1 MNHIVIIGFMGSGKT
16 RVGKRLAKDFNL
28 PFVDVDRVVS
38 KKMNLTMKEIFDRF
52 GEPFYRALETT
63 VIKALIDDPEQKI
76 ISLGSGL
83 PMQEQNAKY
92 IKKLGTVVYLKGSYA
107 TLKKRLENSSS
118 NPLIEGEDKED
129 KIRKLLKQRDPDEA
143 PDTGNAFGGKAAAG
157 AALCCCDGSAREAG
171 QADLCPVLSGYACE

>member
-63 VIKALIDDPEQKI
+63 VIKGTESSDPEQKI

-92 IKKLGTVVYLKGSYA
+92 IKK
-107 TLKKRLENSSS
+107 
-118 NPLIEGEDKED
+118 
-129 KIRKLLKQRDPDEA
+129 
-143 PDTGNAFGGKAAAG
+143 TGNCSIFEGILCNVEEETGKIPAAI
-157 AALCCCDGSAREAG
+157 L
-171 QADLCPVLSGYACE
+171 

>member
-83 PMQEQNAKY
+83 PMDGDV
-92 IKKLGTVVYLKGSYA
+92 ITLGINLIQALNMLDGAGKIPCSINRNIWVISVYFHSKCGSSVCHHCSDG
-107 TLKKRLENSSS
+107 TKT
-118 NPLIEGEDKED
+118 D
-129 KIRKLLKQRDPDEA
+129 
-143 PDTGNAFGGKAAAG
+143 DT
-157 AALCCCDGSAREAG
+157 
-171 QADLCPVLSGYACE
+171 

>member
-63 VIKALIDDPEQKI
+63 VTTKALDRMIRNRRSFLWGPVFRCRNR
-76 ISLGSGL
+76 
-83 PMQEQNAKY
+83 MQN
-92 IKKLGTVVYLKGSYA
+92 ILKKLGNCSIFEGILCNVEEETGKFQQQ
-107 TLKKRLENSSS
+107 SSDR
-118 NPLIEGEDKED
+118 G
-129 KIRKLLKQRDPDEA
+129 RRQR
-143 PDTGNAFGGKAAAG
+143 
-157 AALCCCDGSAREAG
+157 R
-171 QADLCPVLSGYACE
+171 

>member
-83 PMQEQNAKY
+83 PMQEQNEKY
-92 IKKLGTVVYLKGSYA
+92 IKKLGISIVTIYPL
-107 TLKKRLENSSS
+107 
-118 NPLIEGEDKED
+118 NPFYDKALLIKYEK
-129 KIRKLLKQRDPDEA
+129 KLLFKDA
-143 PDTGNAFGGKAAAG
+143 ISKII
-157 AALCCCDGSAREAG
+157 
-171 QADLCPVLSGYACE
+171 SGLKFSLLNIKSTLYSV

>member
-63 VIKALIDDPEQKI
+63 VIKAR
-76 ISLGSGL
+76 S
-83 PMQEQNAKY
+83 M
-92 IKKLGTVVYLKGSYA
+92 
-107 TLKKRLENSSS
+107 
-118 NPLIEGEDKED
+118 
-129 KIRKLLKQRDPDEA
+129 IRKRRSFLWGPVFRCRNRMQNILKNWE
-143 PDTGNAFGGKAAAG
+143 
-157 AALCCCDGSAREAG
+157 L
-171 QADLCPVLSGYACE
+171 

>member
-92 IKKLGTVVYLKGSYA
+92 
-107 TLKKRLENSSS
+107 KKRLENTSN

-129 KIRKLLKQRDPDEA
+129 KIKKLLKQRDPVYAKFADVEMI
-143 PDTGNAFGGKAAAG
+143 TGDKPF
-157 AALCCCDGSAREAG
+157 E
-171 QADLCPVLSGYACE
+171 DLIAQLEEKLKTCVKNS

>member
-63 VIKALIDDPEQKI
+63 VIKALIDDPSRRSFLLVPVFRCRNRMKNI
-76 ISLGSGL
+76 
-83 PMQEQNAKY
+83 
-92 IKKLGTVVYLKGSYA
+92 LKNWE
-107 TLKKRLENSSS
+107 L
-118 NPLIEGEDKED
+118 
-129 KIRKLLKQRDPDEA
+129 
-143 PDTGNAFGGKAAAG
+143 
-157 AALCCCDGSAREAG
+157 
-171 QADLCPVLSGYACE
+171 

>member
-92 IKKLGTVVYLKGSYA
+92 FWVFLINPCVAITRVFILSSLSQKARSLYLV
-107 TLKKRLENSSS
+107 
-118 NPLIEGEDKED
+118 
-129 KIRKLLKQRDPDEA
+129 LL
-143 PDTGNAFGGKAAAG
+143 
-157 AALCCCDGSAREAG
+157 
-171 QADLCPVLSGYACE
+171 